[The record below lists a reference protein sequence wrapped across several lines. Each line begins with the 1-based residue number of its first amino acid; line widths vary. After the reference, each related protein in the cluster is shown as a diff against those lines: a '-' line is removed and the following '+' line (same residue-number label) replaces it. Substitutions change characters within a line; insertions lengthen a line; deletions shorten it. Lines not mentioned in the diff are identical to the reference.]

1 MSFIY
6 REVRFFKRSQ
16 GTRTVV
22 LQNYPVIIDV
32 GAICWAKK
40 SNRKQE
46 VLSKNLVASSDFSE
60 ITVYEIGLADNS
72 KWIIPMS
79 EFTKLGIEIDEGP
92 VTL

>member
-1 MSFIY
+1 MSFY

-16 GTRTVV
+16 GTRTVI
-22 LQNYPVIIDV
+22 LQNFPVIIDI

-40 SNRKQE
+40 SNGKQE
-46 VLSKNLVASSDFSE
+46 VLAQDMSSKSTFKD

-79 EFTKLGIEIDEGP
+79 EISKLEIEVEEGP

>member
-6 REVRFFKRSQ
+6 REVKFFKRSQ

-46 VLSKNLVASSDFSE
+46 VLSNFSE

>member
-1 MSFIY
+1 MSFY

-16 GTRTVV
+16 GTRTVI
-22 LQNYPVIIDV
+22 LQNFPVIIDI

-46 VLSKNLVASSDFSE
+46 VLAKDMSSQSTFKD

-79 EFTKLGIEIDEGP
+79 EISKLEIEVEEGP

>member
-1 MSFIY
+1 MSFY

-16 GTRTVV
+16 GTRTVI
-22 LQNYPVIIDV
+22 LQNFPVIIDI
-32 GAICWAKK
+32 GAICCAKK

-46 VLSKNLVASSDFSE
+46 VLAQDMSSKSTFKD

-79 EFTKLGIEIDEGP
+79 EISKLEIEVEEGP

>member
-1 MSFIY
+1 MSFY

-16 GTRTVV
+16 GTRTVI
-22 LQNYPVIIDV
+22 LQNFSVIIDI

-40 SNRKQE
+40 SNRRQE
-46 VLSKNLVASSDFSE
+46 VLAKDMSSQSTFKD

-79 EFTKLGIEIDEGP
+79 EISKLEIEVEEGP

>member
-1 MSFIY
+1 MSFY

-16 GTRTVV
+16 GTRTVI
-22 LQNYPVIIDV
+22 LQQYPVIIDI

-46 VLSKNLVASSDFSE
+46 VLAQDMSSQSTFKD

-79 EFTKLGIEIDEGP
+79 EIAKLEIEVDEGP

>member
-1 MSFIY
+1 MSFY

-16 GTRTVV
+16 GTRTVI
-22 LQNYPVIIDV
+22 LQHSPVIIDI
-32 GAICWAKK
+32 GAICWAKR
-40 SNRKQE
+40 SGRKQE
-46 VLSKNLVASSDFSE
+46 VLAGDMSSQSTFKD

-79 EFTKLGIEIDEGP
+79 EISKLEIEVEEGP

>member
-6 REVRFFKRSQ
+6 REVKFFKRSQ
-16 GTRTVV
+16 GTRTV
-22 LQNYPVIIDV
+22 IIDIL
-32 GAICWAKK
+32 AICWAKK

-46 VLSKNLVASSDFSE
+46 VLSKDMVTASIFSE
-60 ITVYEIGLADNS
+60 VTVYEIGLADNS

-79 EFTKLGIEIDEGP
+79 EVSKLAIEVDEGP

>member
-1 MSFIY
+1 MSFY

-16 GTRTVV
+16 GTRTVI
-22 LQNYPVIIDV
+22 LQNNPVIIDV

-46 VLSKNLVASSDFSE
+46 VLAEDMSSQSSFKE

-79 EFTKLGIEIDEGP
+79 EVSKLEIEVEEGP